1 MPYRLVVP
9 PGWIRLPVDPA
20 AMRVAARAMLLR
32 RFAPHP
38 RDTTAALRREIEQQ
52 LLSIVGGPGHGYMRM
67 LLTLDLQVERR
78 PITATCLVSLLPQG
92 VQGEQGLQ
100 ALAASQSEGAVES
113 VVEDLGPNRGVV
125 VVRDVRTVAQATP
138 DRATARLARGYT
150 DWLVT
155 GSEQEPACGPIE
167 PPDDELPAEV
177 LDAARTT
184 RSVDVFLP
192 VPDCPRVLL
201 LSFSTPVAPLFP
213 PLTTLFLTIAS
224 TVQWQRDE
232 QVWS

>member
-1 MPYRLVVP
+1 
-9 PGWIRLPVDPA
+9 
-20 AMRVAARAMLLR
+20 
-32 RFAPHP
+32 
-38 RDTTAALRREIEQQ
+38 
-52 LLSIVGGPGHGYMRM
+52 MRM
-67 LLTLDLQVERR
+67 LLALDLQVERR

-100 ALAASQSEGAVES
+100 ALAASQADGAVES

-125 VVRDVRTVAQATP
+125 VVRDVRRAAPATP

-155 GSEQEPACGPIE
+155 GTQEEPACGPAE
-167 PPDDELPAEV
+167 TLDDELPAEV

-192 VPDCPRVLL
+192 VPDCSRVLL

-224 TVQWQRDE
+224 TVQWQREGDL
-232 QVWS
+232 WS